1 MPRYF
6 FNIYHK
12 RPNLDTE
19 GDELPDSDTAW
30 LAAIRTVG
38 EILEETDEEL
48 TQGRE
53 WRLEV
58 TDESGKVR
66 YEIRI
71 NAERF
76 S

>member
-1 MPRYF
+1 M
-6 FNIYHK
+6 
-12 RPNLDTE
+12 
-19 GDELPDSDTAW
+19 
-30 LAAIRTVG
+30 G
-38 EILEETDEEL
+38 EILEDTGEEL

-58 TDESGKVR
+58 ADESGKVL

-76 S
+76 G